1 MRREIAEFYNTA
13 SQQQLDKIRQIQY
26 YENDLRKRY
35 SVIKEPGEWGEGV
48 DVSAF
53 ASIHRIAIEVF
64 HRQDT
69 IPITFFPVDGS
80 GNILENARV
89 ASTRLHHNSID
100 HWSVY
105 QCSNAT
111 SVKTL

>member
-1 MRREIAEFYNTA
+1 MRSEIARFYCTA
-13 SQQQLDKIRQIQY
+13 GQQQLNTIRQIHY
-26 YENDLRKRY
+26 YEEDLRKRY

-64 HRQDT
+64 HQQDT
-69 IPITFFPVDGS
+69 KPITFFPVDSS
-80 GNILENARV
+80 GNELKNARV
-89 ASTRLHHNSID
+89 AKIRLHHNGID